1 MSPHNCVPSRIE
13 LRWRDLLQEV
23 PTLREPHDLF
33 LHVVATFSVAV
44 NHQVIY
50 EEELFSVVEFAI
62 ISQTWSSEVSLTQE
76 DFVYTSMEA
85 EEEGLVWFRK
95 QADGWRVGSIFQQRE
110 CTLALDL
117 GEIQSSLD
125 EYYASLR
132 GAIKKQFALDIKDL
146 FVWRGKRTSPG
157 DSD

>member
-1 MSPHNCVPSRIE
+1 VPSRIE
-13 LRWRDLLQEV
+13 FRWRDLSQEV

-33 LHVVATFSVAV
+33 LHVVATFSVVV

-50 EEELFSVVEFAI
+50 EEELFAVVEFAI
-62 ISQTWSSEVSLTQE
+62 NSQRWSSEAGLTQE
-76 DFVYTSMEA
+76 DFVYTSMDA

-95 QADGWRVGSIFQQRE
+95 QSDGWRVGSVFQQCD
-110 CTLALDL
+110 CTLALEL
-117 GEIQSSLD
+117 REIQSSID

-132 GAIKKQFALDIKDL
+132 GAIKKQFGRDIKEL
-146 FVWRGKRTSPG
+146 FDWSGKRISPG